1 MFPEG
6 DVDIGI
12 LAPLSWASVIH
23 KLLLPEV
30 IILLIQEDLQLSR
43 SECVVIFQESS
54 QTQVQPLSPPVLQ
67 PRQEIKQEPIPIDPA
82 LLTPRKVTY
91 IDLTTPPPA
100 VKLEELPTPIT
111 FPGVEHGSDIIDLTL
126 DSDSD

>member
-23 KLLLPEV
+23 ELLLPEV
-30 IILLIQEDLQLSR
+30 VILLIQEDLRLSR
-43 SECVVIFQESS
+43 TDCVVIFRESN
-54 QTQVQPLSPPVLQ
+54 QTRVPPLSPPVLQ
-67 PRQEIKQEPIPIDPA
+67 PRQEIKQETIPIDPA
-82 LLTPRKVTY
+82 LLTPRKTTY

-100 VKLEELPTPIT
+100 VKLEELPTLIK
-111 FPGVEHGSDIIDLTL
+111 FPGEEHGSDIIDLTL

>member
-6 DVDIGI
+6 DVNIGI
-12 LAPLSWASVIH
+12 LTPLSWALVIH

-30 IILLIQEDLQLSR
+30 IILVIQEDLQLSC
-43 SECVVIFQESS
+43 SDCVVIFQESS
-54 QTQVQPLSPPVLQ
+54 QTQVQPLSPPVPQ
-67 PRQEIKQEPIPIDPA
+67 QRQEIKQEPIPIDPA
-82 LLTPRKVTY
+82 LLIPHKATY

-100 VKLEELPTPIT
+100 VKLEELLTPIT